1 MNHRLELKMGC
12 LMLFGLLAAGP
23 LMAQEFQPLFDG
35 KSLAGWEKIGVKKDV
50 WSVADGLLLMSGE
63 GGGWL
68 ATPRDYSNFE
78 FELEFQLTPDS
89 NSGVYLRAPADT
101 SHISRTGMEIQILD
115 DAHPKYK
122 NVQPWQR
129 TGSIYHVAAAK
140 TGFLKPTGE
149 WNKMEI
155 KADGPHVVIRLNGQV
170 IVDDKIDTH
179 PELEKEHT
187 GLKRSTGR
195 IGLQSHNGL
204 VKFRNILVKELPGP
218 K

>member
-1 MNHRLELKMGC
+1 MNNRYALKTG
-12 LMLFGLLAAGP
+12 LAAAIG
-23 LMAQEFQPLFDG
+23 LMATVGARGQEIQPLFDG
-35 KSLAGWEKIGVKKDV
+35 KSLAGWEKIGVKKEV

-149 WNKMEI
+149 WNKLGI

-187 GLKRSTGR
+187 GLKRTTGR

-204 VKFRNILVKELPGP
+204 VKFRNIRVQELPGQS
-218 K
+218 

>member
-1 MNHRLELKMGC
+1 MKLIPVLK
-12 LMLFGLLAAGP
+12 GLLFTFAAFVPSQAGDDG
-23 LMAQEFQPLFDG
+23 FQSLFNG
-35 KSLAGWEKIGVKKDV
+35 KNLNGWNRIGQKKDV
-50 WSVADGLLLMSGE
+50 WSVENGLLVMAGE

-68 ATPRDYSNFE
+68 ASEKEYNNFE
-78 FELEFQLTPDS
+78 FELDFQLTSDS
-89 NSGVYLRAPADT
+89 NSGVYLRAPSDT

-115 DAHPKYK
+115 DFHPKYK

-149 WNKMEI
+149 WNRMRI
-155 KADGPHVVIRLNGQV
+155 VADGPHVTIFLNGER
-170 IVDDKIDTH
+170 IVDDMINTH

-204 VKFRNILVKELPGP
+204 VKFRNIRVKPLNASN
-218 K
+218 

>member
-1 MNHRLELKMGC
+1 
-12 LMLFGLLAAGP
+12 
-23 LMAQEFQPLFDG
+23 
-35 KSLAGWEKIGVKKDV
+35 
-50 WSVADGLLLMSGE
+50 MSGE

-140 TGFLKPTGE
+140 TGFLKPTGQ
-149 WNKMEI
+149 WNSMAI
-155 KADGPHVVIRLNGQV
+155 KADGPHVVIQLNGHV

-187 GLKRSTGR
+187 GLKRTKGR
-195 IGLQSHNGL
+195 LGLQSHNGL
-204 VKFRNILVKELPGP
+204 VKFRNIRVKALPES